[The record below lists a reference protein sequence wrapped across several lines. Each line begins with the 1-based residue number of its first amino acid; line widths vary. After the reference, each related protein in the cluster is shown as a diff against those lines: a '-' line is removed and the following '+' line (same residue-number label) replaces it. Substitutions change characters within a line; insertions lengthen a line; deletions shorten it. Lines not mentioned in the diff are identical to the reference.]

1 MLTRPCRAQA
11 LSARTA
17 SSPGSSA
24 SGLPSSPIRD
34 YFLGS
39 REASDASPY
48 GTPRS
53 HPEASPTASPNA
65 SPLAQLPGAPFRAG
79 LESLKASFEQQL
91 AKLAAEL
98 QLRQDQAAQ
107 DLELRLE
114 RHAAQLDEGSRAE
127 RESMAEHIALLER
140 TIEAASDESR
150 SRVDASKRQLEGD
163 LRALHLRAV
172 HAENLAAEN
181 LGAYSDAVGRIP
193 LLERQIGLLEQQ
205 LKENKAG
212 ADARAAELEST
223 LQQAQSDLKST
234 ILREIGKLRSARENK
249 DKYISA
255 EQV

>member
-1 MLTRPCRAQA
+1 MSFGRCSAFLRALLTWFMKGASSAPIDSLCLSPASAAAAAPHAAHLPLLRSLLTRPFRAQA

-34 YFLGS
+34 YFLGGS
-39 REASDASPY
+39 REASNASPY

-53 HPEASPTASPNA
+53 QPEASPNA
-65 SPLAQLPGAPFRAG
+65 SPLAQLPGAPLRAG

-91 AKLAAEL
+91 VKLAAEL

-140 TIEAASDESR
+140 TIE
-150 SRVDASKRQLEGD
+150 
-163 LRALHLRAV
+163 
-172 HAENLAAEN
+172 
-181 LGAYSDAVGRIP
+181 
-193 LLERQIGLLEQQ
+193 
-205 LKENKAG
+205 
-212 ADARAAELEST
+212 
-223 LQQAQSDLKST
+223 
-234 ILREIGKLRSARENK
+234 
-249 DKYISA
+249 
-255 EQV
+255 